1 MTFQIC
7 HLFGKEG
14 ILIDSHASSLSG
26 KFMSTTTPLIALGL
40 ESQPVVAPTNVP
52 LRVAESEQSI
62 VVHCE
67 PLRSRIVTAKIIGR
81 SRGEPN
87 VILSETEQ

>member
-1 MTFQIC
+1 
-7 HLFGKEG
+7 
-14 ILIDSHASSLSG
+14 
-26 KFMSTTTPLIALGL
+26 MSTTTPITPIGL
-40 ESQPVVAPTNVP
+40 ESQPVVAPTNAS
-52 LRVAESEQSI
+52 LRVPESEQSI
-62 VVHCE
+62 VVQCE